1 VIVYLE
7 RDQNA
12 DTTELLLDYQNL
24 TDVLLRTRLEQNRRI
39 FIAEGHETI
48 SRAVESGYEI
58 RSVLCEEKWL
68 ATVLNSVNEATPI
81 FIASKEILEEVAG
94 YHVHRGALAAFF
106 RPELISPETLLA
118 KSNRVLLLEGLV
130 NHTNVG
136 AIVRSAA
143 AFGFDALL
151 IDQFCADPLYRRAI
165 RTSMGTIFSLPWTRL
180 LDWPASA
187 QVVRDSGFA
196 IVALTPNDLAQSVS
210 DVELPARLVLV
221 LGTEGDGLRTS
232 TSNIADLL
240 LRIPMKAGID
250 SLNVSAAAAVAMYA
264 MTLPNGVGSNE

>member
-1 VIVYLE
+1 VIVYLD
-7 RDQNA
+7 RDLAA
-12 DTTELLLDYQNL
+12 DTTEMLNDYRNL
-24 TDVLLRTRLEQNRRI
+24 TDVVLRTRLEQNRRI
-39 FIAEGHETI
+39 FIAEGRETI
-48 SRAVESGYEI
+48 SRAVKAGYQI

-68 ATVLNSVNEATPI
+68 ATVVNSVNEAAPI
-81 FIASKEILEEVAG
+81 FVAPKKILEEVAG

-106 RPELISPETLLA
+106 RPELLTPKALMA

-180 LDWPASA
+180 LGWPASA
-187 QVVRDSGFA
+187 QIVRDSGLA
-196 IVALTPNDLAQSVS
+196 IVGLTPSGLGKSISGV
-210 DVELPARLVLV
+210 VMPPRFMLV
-221 LGTEGDGLRTS
+221 LGAEGDGLSTGTS
-232 TSNIADLL
+232 DIADLL

-264 MTLPNGVGSNE
+264 LTLPNGVRNHE